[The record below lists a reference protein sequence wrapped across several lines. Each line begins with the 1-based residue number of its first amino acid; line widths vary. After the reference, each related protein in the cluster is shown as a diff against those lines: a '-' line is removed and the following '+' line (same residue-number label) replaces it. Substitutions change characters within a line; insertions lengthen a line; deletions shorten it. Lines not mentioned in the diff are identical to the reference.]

1 MLPCKHFVAVMR
13 DIKDWS
19 WSKFPESYRCS
30 PYLTLDEI
38 VNPKPPEE
46 HEESTSKADGSAEN
60 TEGTVGDGSGW
71 SLSVQGRP
79 SFRYLSLTVFMY
91 FVGTVSV
98 LDSSQ
103 FHELTF
109 PKLNSRSKSSVC
121 RDLLNE
127 INNMTYSLSDDDVIN
142 RLNSALDDVLG
153 SLKLSFVED
162 EIVVEPDEVE
172 SKSIKTE
179 EKPKG
184 LGKKLKRSSTS
195 KVSPGAEG
203 NGDEPPRKITKPS
216 ENPPTMS
223 YNGNETIEEQVLEEM
238 NHMEIL
244 NIDYYRQADATAADA
259 STSAEGQAGD
269 VQESKSDNQEHK
281 EVVSQGSTGSVSQ
294 GETYIIDQKKVDD
307 VTVIE
312 VKTPTSLPKYEA
324 RLVQRHE
331 MLTVDSINLAQ
342 SILHE
347 MFPHLKGFQTV
358 ARGAV
363 QAFLPVSG
371 DFIQILHD
379 GSLHW
384 VCTANISLTGGKDP
398 AAVNMYD
405 SMNQGFIAK
414 FTKQQLASFLCIQS
428 AEMKIIMKS
437 VQQQTSHV
445 DCGVFAIAF
454 ATALAFGQD
463 PSKLRFDVPKMRPHL
478 VECLKLKKMS
488 PFPEMKPGCSDIVL
502 SKRKFYTVELFCS
515 CRMPY
520 EKPKSE
526 ADLMA
531 QCGSCKEWFHQ
542 RCEKIA
548 LEIFKTS
555 GMSFLC
561 ALCLK
566 RE

>member
-1 MLPCKHFVAVMR
+1 MLRRIPKVLSDRLAANSE
-13 DIKDWS
+13 IS
-19 WSKFPESYRCS
+19 NQSESMC
-30 PYLTLDEI
+30 
-38 VNPKPPEE
+38 
-46 HEESTSKADGSAEN
+46 
-60 TEGTVGDGSGW
+60 
-71 SLSVQGRP
+71 LSDYV
-79 SFRYLSLTVFMY
+79 LSLFI
-91 FVGTVSV
+91 GTVSV

-142 RLNSALDDVLG
+142 RLNSALNDVLVDV
-153 SLKLSFVED
+153 KLSFVDD
-162 EIVVEPDEVE
+162 EIVVDPDELE
-172 SKSIKTE
+172 SKLIKSE

-184 LGKKLKRSSTS
+184 LGKKLKRSSSSTS
-195 KVSPGAEG
+195 KVTPASEG
-203 NGDEPPRKITKPS
+203 NGDEPPRKLPKPV
-216 ENPPTMS
+216 ENPTIS

-244 NIDYYRQADATAADA
+244 NIDYYRQTTGASDATVVGEA
-259 STSAEGQAGD
+259 SGDGNTEGI
-269 VQESKSDNQEHK
+269 QESKGEPK
-281 EVVSQGSTGSVSQ
+281 VSQGDTASGDPYVDI
-294 GETYIIDQKKVDD
+294 GMDQKKVDD

-312 VKTPTSLPKYEA
+312 VKTPITLPKYEA
-324 RLVQRHE
+324 RLVQRRE

-347 MFPHLKGFQTV
+347 MFPQLKGFQTV

-363 QAFLPVSG
+363 QAFLPITG
-371 DFIQILHD
+371 NFIQILHD

-414 FTKQQLASFLCIQS
+414 FIKQQLASFMCIQS
-428 AEMKIIMKS
+428 AEMKVIMKS

-463 PSKLRFDVPKMRPHL
+463 PSKLRFDVPKMRSHL

-502 SKRKFYTVELFCS
+502 SKRKFYTIELFCS

-548 LEIFKTS
+548 LEIFKAS
-555 GMSFLC
+555 GMNFLC
-561 ALCLK
+561 AMCLK